1 MSDRYPVF
9 SFTGSSTEYQVIT
22 PENSSVLAGYMRDRG
37 LGRLIVTSAD
47 DPRRGWNGTGLP
59 DLKDFT
65 FLEELL
71 IY

>member
-1 MSDRYPVF
+1 MCNRYPAF

-22 PENSSVLAGYMRDRG
+22 PENSSVLARYMQDRG

-47 DPRRGWNGTGLP
+47 DPSSGWNATELP
-59 DLKDFT
+59 DLKEFT

-71 IY
+71 I